1 MNISNNNDVVKNFFT
16 NKKITSKKRTKK
28 MNQIFQTKNKDK
40 IVLEDDINTIMMNTN
55 DKTKW
60 NKFLKKYNNQKNKL

>member
-60 NKFLKKYNNQKNKL
+60 DKFLKKYNNQKNKL